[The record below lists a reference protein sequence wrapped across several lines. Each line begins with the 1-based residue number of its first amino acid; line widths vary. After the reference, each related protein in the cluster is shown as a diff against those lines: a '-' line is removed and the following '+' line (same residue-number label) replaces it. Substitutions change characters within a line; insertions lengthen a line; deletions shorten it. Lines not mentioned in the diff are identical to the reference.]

1 MPWAA
6 SHLCSWNRE
15 SRNRGAPATPSV
27 CSMRVGAVGLV
38 EGLPQIHTKG
48 TSEGLSVRS
57 RAGRWEASRLQM
69 EQRDG

>member
-1 MPWAA
+1 
-6 SHLCSWNRE
+6 
-15 SRNRGAPATPSV
+15 
-27 CSMRVGAVGLV
+27 MRVGAVGLV

-57 RAGRWEASRLQM
+57 RAGRWEASRLQV

>member
-1 MPWAA
+1 MPWTARR
-6 SHLCSWNRE
+6 LCSWNRE
-15 SRNRGAPATPSV
+15 SRGRGAPATPSV

-38 EGLPQIHTKG
+38 EELPQTHTEG

-57 RAGRWEASRLQM
+57 WTGRWEASRLQV